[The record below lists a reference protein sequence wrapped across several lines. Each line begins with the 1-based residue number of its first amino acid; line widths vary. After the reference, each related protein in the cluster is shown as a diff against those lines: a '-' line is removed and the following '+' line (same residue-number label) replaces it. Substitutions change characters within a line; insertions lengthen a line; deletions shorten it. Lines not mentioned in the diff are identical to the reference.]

1 MNPFEPRKLGKT
13 DVAVTA
19 LGLGGTGVAG
29 MYKAVSEKDAIG
41 TVERAWDAGVR
52 YFDVAPFYGFG
63 RGEIIYGRVL
73 KHRPRDEFVLSTKV
87 GRIVHHGK
95 RPPGNR
101 DPAIFPAETETY
113 SEFDFRPEGVTRSF
127 EDSLQ
132 RLGLKRIDVLYIHDP
147 DLASS
152 AREVMELTYPVLHQ
166 WRASGAVRAIGIGMN
181 TVPMLVEL
189 VREGDFDCVLLA
201 GRYTLLDQ
209 SALAELL
216 PLCQR
221 RNVSVVMGGAYNSGI
236 LATGAV
242 PGAHYDYQPASPAI
256 MEKTRRIEAV
266 CARHCLPL
274 KAAALQFPFGHP
286 AVVSNIPGTSSA
298 SRFDENLRAL
308 QTPIPASFWEDL
320 KEEELLRDDAPVP
333 TLAADQ
339 GGGA

>member
-1 MNPFEPRKLGKT
+1 M
-13 DVAVTA
+13 
-19 LGLGGTGVAG
+19 
-29 MYKAVSEKDAIG
+29 
-41 TVERAWDAGVR
+41 
-52 YFDVAPFYGFG
+52 
-63 RGEIIYGRVL
+63 
-73 KHRPRDEFVLSTKV
+73 
-87 GRIVHHGK
+87 
-95 RPPGNR
+95 
-101 DPAIFPAETETY
+101 
-113 SEFDFRPEGVTRSF
+113 
-127 EDSLQ
+127 
-132 RLGLKRIDVLYIHDP
+132 
-147 DLASS
+147 
-152 AREVMELTYPVLHQ
+152 LHQ